1 MLVGHHDLRGR
12 DRLAVLVFDGDLAL
26 GVGPQRGFSLPECR
40 ASARRLQDRVGI
52 IDRRRHE
59 LRRLVAGIA
68 EHDAL
73 VAGTFILLLAG
84 IDALRDVGRL
94 RVQQDLDLRRFPVEA
109 GLLVAD
115 VLDGLARHGLD
126 LLGRDR

>member
-12 DRLAVLVFDGDLAL
+12 DRLAVLVFDGDLAFR
-26 GVGPQRGFSLPECR
+26 VGPQCGFLAGMPCLRQKAEDAVRIVDRG
-40 ASARRLQDRVGI
+40 
-52 IDRRRHE
+52 RHE
-59 LRRLVAGIA
+59 FRRLVAGIT

-94 RVQQDLDLRRFPVEA
+94 RVQQDLDLHRFPVKA

-115 VLDGLARHGLD
+115 VPDGLAGHGLD
-126 LLGRDR
+126 LFGRDR